1 MAQNKPTKSKSKG
14 QILIPFDG
22 VSIENLKFDFT
33 SVSNKEFEAIIDS
46 NSLELELDKPIGR
59 KRKWTIE
66 NLVNEIKKYKS
77 LEQFKKEKSYLW
89 TLYKQLVL
97 IEKKNSSI
105 LTSQDKVT
113 NTNKEQISDRTIQT
127 KQISVL
133 EYSKKIN
140 PTYFRQNRKYPDS
153 PITRHSIMYR
163 IKNNMPLPEVLK
175 YDRIGKVHVLT
186 VLKDF

>member
-1 MAQNKPTKSKSKG
+1 MAQNKPPKRKSKG

-22 VSIENLKFDFT
+22 VAIENLKFDFT
-33 SVSNKEFEAIIDS
+33 SVTNEQFEAIIDN
-46 NSLELELDKPIGR
+46 NSLELELEKPLGR

-66 NLVNEIKKYKS
+66 NLVNEIKKYKTI
-77 LEQFKKEKSYLW
+77 EQFKKEKSYLW

-105 LTSQDKVT
+105 KESHDNLISTNIKPIQNKVP
-113 NTNKEQISDRTIQT
+113 QT

-140 PTYFRQNRKYPDS
+140 PSYFRQNRKYPDS

-163 IKNNMPLPEVLK
+163 IKNNMLLPEVIK

>member
-1 MAQNKPTKSKSKG
+1 MRVNKPNKRKIKS
-14 QILIPFDG
+14 QISIPFEG
-22 VSIENLKFDFT
+22 IAVENLKFDFT
-33 SVSNKEFEAIIDS
+33 SVSIEEFEAIIDC
-46 NSLELELDKPIGR
+46 NSLELELEKPLGR
-59 KRKWTIE
+59 KRKWTID
-66 NLVNEIKKYKS
+66 NLVNEIKKYKTI
-77 LEQFKKEKSYLW
+77 EQFKKEKSYLW

-105 LTSQDKVT
+105 KESQDNLISTNIEPIQNKVT
-113 NTNKEQISDRTIQT
+113 QT

-163 IKNNMPLPEVLK
+163 IKNNMSLPEVIK